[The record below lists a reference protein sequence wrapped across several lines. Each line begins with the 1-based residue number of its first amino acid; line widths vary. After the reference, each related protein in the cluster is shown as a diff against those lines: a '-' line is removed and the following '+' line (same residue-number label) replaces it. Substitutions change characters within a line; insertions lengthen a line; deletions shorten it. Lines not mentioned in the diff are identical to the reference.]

1 MIVVVETP
9 SLSPSKKILNS
20 HIEPHI
26 TTTFGQNPTF
36 LDNWQQSGIVRNRP
50 SASERRA
57 DIGPAIEK
65 PRHS

>member
-36 LDNWQQSGIVRNRP
+36 LDN
-50 SASERRA
+50 
-57 DIGPAIEK
+57 
-65 PRHS
+65 